1 MRAVAGLVAAAA
13 AAVSFTLA
21 GAAHAQT
28 RPGGDEVTEPEPE
41 VRRVGGYLGRD
52 LVRLEIDDCPTAPD
66 VGRQHLQDIAAEH
79 YDRGRVLYKQGDY
92 PGAVHEFVSAYCL
105 FPATYTLL
113 ADIGQAYERSLDYA
127 RAVGYLERYVLAI
140 PDNARRAS
148 PCDPD
153 PLEDKRNVSARIQ
166 VLQNLPASIQ
176 VATNPPGATV
186 TLTGDAGV
194 RAQEKAN
201 ARTIEVVAGRY
212 AMTIELAGY
221 EPVTREIEPDIGKP
235 YSYYFELAPRRGRL
249 SIQVVPGDARLFLD
263 DRLIG
268 LGGFDDELASG
279 TYELV
284 VEASGRLPERRRVDV
299 VAGRDTRIAVR
310 LAEPPA
316 SGRTQLVFASA
327 LAGATAGAAGLGVG
341 FKESGGAIIGG
352 AIGLGVGGLGGWLG
366 VPRDVP
372 VGLSSL
378 IITGALA
385 GAVQVGSSSELATDE
400 DSATVASA
408 LAGAVLGGATA
419 TLVGSRIDISAGDAA
434 LINSGALWGT
444 ATGALFV
451 AVFEYDDEIENAL
464 LIAGLDVG
472 LVSGAL
478 LASRYEW
485 SRGHAALID
494 LAGLGGAAIGVAVE
508 SGLDAVGETSGN
520 ERVAHYALAGMTL
533 GLIAGGV
540 LTRNMDV
547 PKLRVTPSAGSAK
560 TAQGD
565 TVTTFGLTG
574 NF

>member
-1 MRAVAGLVAAAA
+1 MRCVAAVAAAA
-13 AAVSFTLA
+13 AWIALA
-21 GAAHAQT
+21 GPAQAQAQPAADADDD
-28 RPGGDEVTEPEPE
+28 PAVPEPE

-52 LVRLEIDDCPTAPD
+52 LVRLEIDDCPAAPD
-66 VGRQHLQDIAAEH
+66 VGRQRLQDIAAEH

-92 PGAVHEFVSAYCL
+92 PGAVNEFVSAYCL

-194 RAQEKAN
+194 RAQERAN

-212 AMTIELAGY
+212 TMVVERAGY
-221 EPVTREIEPDIGKP
+221 EPVTREIEPEIGKP
-235 YSYYFELAPRRGRL
+235 YSYYFELAARRGRL
-249 SIQVVPGDARLFLD
+249 SIQVVPADARLFLD
-263 DRLIG
+263 NRLIG
-268 LGGFDDELASG
+268 LGGFDDEMAGG

-284 VEASGRLPERRRVDV
+284 VEAPGRLPERRRVEV

-316 SGRTQLVFASA
+316 SGRTQLLIAAA
-327 LAGATAGAAGLGVG
+327 LLGGAAGAAGLGVG
-341 FKESGGAIIGG
+341 FDEDSGALLGGAL
-352 AIGLGVGGLGGWLG
+352 GLGIGGLGGYVA
-366 VPRDVP
+366 VPRDIP

-378 IITGALA
+378 IVTAALA
-385 GAVQVGSSSELATDE
+385 GAVQMGSSSELGID
-400 DSATVASA
+400 DNDVTVAAA
-408 LAGAVLGGATA
+408 LGGAVSGGAIAAVLG
-419 TLVGSRIDISAGDAA
+419 SRLNISAGDAA

-451 AVFEYDDEIENAL
+451 AVFEYDSKVENAL
-464 LIAGLDVG
+464 IVAGLDVG

-485 SRGHAALID
+485 SRRHAALID

-508 SGLDAVGETSGN
+508 RGLEVAADAGN
-520 ERVAHYALAGMTL
+520 ERTAHYALGGMTI

-540 LTRNMDV
+540 LTRNLDV
-547 PKLRVTPSAGSAK
+547 PKLRVQPTASSVTSASGAL
-560 TAQGD
+560 
-565 TVTTFGLTG
+565 VPTFGVAG

>member
-1 MRAVAGLVAAAA
+1 MRAVAAVAAAA
-13 AAVSFTLA
+13 AWVALA
-21 GAAHAQT
+21 GPARAQPAAGA
-28 RPGGDEVTEPEPE
+28 DDADDAVPEPE

-52 LVRLEIDDCPTAPD
+52 LVRLEIDDCPAAPD
-66 VGRQHLQDIAAEH
+66 VGRQRLQDIAAEH

-92 PGAVHEFVSAYCL
+92 PGAVNEFVSAYCL

-140 PDNARRAS
+140 PENARRAS

-194 RAQEKAN
+194 RAQERAN

-212 AMTIELAGY
+212 TMTVELAGH

-263 DRLIG
+263 NRLIG
-268 LGGFDDELASG
+268 LGGFDDEMAGGS
-279 TYELV
+279 YELV
-284 VEASGRLPERRRVDV
+284 VEAPGRLPERRKVDV
-299 VAGRDTRIAVR
+299 VAGRDTRITVR

-316 SGRTQLVFASA
+316 SGRTQLVIASA
-327 LAGATAGAAGLGVG
+327 LVGATAGAAGLGVG
-341 FKESGGAIIGG
+341 FEESGGAVLGG

-366 VPRDVP
+366 VPRDIP

-378 IITGALA
+378 IVTGALA
-385 GAVQVGSSSELATDE
+385 GAIQAGSSSELTTND
-400 DSATVASA
+400 DNATVASA
-408 LAGAVLGGATA
+408 LAGAVAGGTLAAVLGTR
-419 TLVGSRIDISAGDAA
+419 LQISAGDAA
-434 LINSGALWGT
+434 LVNSGALWGT
-444 ATGALFV
+444 AAGALFV
-451 AVFEYDDEIENAL
+451 AVFEYDDSVEHAL
-464 LIAGLDVG
+464 LMAGLDVG
-472 LVSGAL
+472 MVSGAL

-494 LAGLGGAAIGVAVE
+494 LAGLGGAAIGVAVQ
-508 SGLDAVGETSGN
+508 SGLEATADTGE
-520 ERVAHYALAGMTL
+520 ERTAHYALAGMTI
-533 GLIAGGV
+533 GLITGGF
-540 LTRNMDV
+540 LTRNVDV
-547 PKLRVTPSAGSAK
+547 PKLRVQPAAGSAK
-560 TAQGD
+560 SAAGD
-565 TVTTFGLTG
+565 AVPTFGVAG